1 VSSRWSSVTNV
12 RLPLSSLISLL
23 ALVGA
28 LAATTAGA
36 APNRPA
42 TNSRTIASYC
52 SPSGDV
58 CFGVFSRRHKIYL
71 RISTAAHYFGRYNL
85 CVRLLPPSSGAAHAL
100 RCGSFPVFRQGGST
114 WGSTVNYARQYPVK
128 VSGRYRVTWGQG
140 GTRLGPPLYFRL
152 PQ

>member
-1 VSSRWSSVTNV
+1 VSSRWSTVTNV

-23 ALVGA
+23 ALVVA

>member
-1 VSSRWSSVTNV
+1 V
-12 RLPLSSLISLL
+12 RLPLSKLISLL
-23 ALVGA
+23 ALVAA
-28 LAATTAGA
+28 LAAATTAA
-36 APNRPA
+36 AASNRPA
-42 TNSRTIASYC
+42 SSSRTIASYC

-58 CFGVFSRRHKIYL
+58 CFGVFNRRQKIYL

-85 CVRLLPPSSGAAHAL
+85 CVRLLPPSSAPAHAL